1 MLVLSRHT
9 SEEVILEIPAN
20 LPAGTLISVMLV
32 ANKGEKVRMGFEAP
46 RSVGIHRREIWEQIQ
61 KDRMDRKTSSDVP
74 AHSVS

>member
-1 MLVLSRHT
+1 MLILSRHT

-32 ANKGEKVRMGFEAP
+32 ANQGEKARMGFEAP

-61 KDRMDRKTSSDVP
+61 KDRKASSDVP
-74 AHSVS
+74 AHSDS